1 MTEDASPGPAIA
13 DVVLSGGQAGAQY
26 MVITVTAPSGP
37 WTVWMSDD
45 DALDDF
51 GGAGVFAA
59 EGTEPGDAAFWAWT
73 SHARVGARDHGAGCA
88 DEWYGG
94 CDCGAESPLTSQVRG
109 LLLDAGHQLVREHHR
124 RRGERD
130 LARQQSE
137 DEEFWRR
144 TADQAS
150 RVLVGGGDD
159 GWRLWEGNP
168 PRSTG
173 AAILPPG
180 PIPAELDPQFCGVAD
195 DAVGLYAIR
204 DPRRPREQEQA
215 GD

>member
-1 MTEDASPGPAIA
+1 
-13 DVVLSGGQAGAQY
+13 
-26 MVITVTAPSGP
+26 MVITVTAPTGP

-51 GGAGVFAA
+51 GGAGVFAVQGA
-59 EGTEPGDAAFWAWT
+59 EPGEAVYWAWT
-73 SHARVGARDHGAGCA
+73 SHGRVGARDHGAACA
-88 DEWYGG
+88 DPWYGG
-94 CDCGAESPLTSQVRG
+94 CDCGAETPLTGQVRS

-124 RRGERD
+124 RRGVRGN
-130 LARQQSE
+130 ARQRSE
-137 DEEFWRR
+137 DEEFRR
-144 TADQAS
+144 RMADQDS
-150 RVLVGGGDD
+150 RVLVGDGGD

-173 AAILPPG
+173 TAILPPG
-180 PIPAELDPQFCGVAD
+180 PIPAELDPQFCGVVG

-204 DPRRPREQEQA
+204 DPRRPREPGQA